1 MIDQGKGNPCA
12 HAWVDMKGIP
22 RAPRRNRRRLIL
34 FIPNLSYVLK
44 LLSRT
49 SQLFYVS
56 APLFTEL
63 QNFNIL
69 LNSIKARNSMS
80 VDFVKREEEL
90 TQRMRFINQR
100 YASLNEARIRAS
112 ADEERLV
119 KEMRVLEEEAE
130 KLCGTKDPDEIMKIY
145 EEKLRADE
153 KMVDGYLKLFAQ
165 LDEELKALKSALT

>member
-1 MIDQGKGNPCA
+1 
-12 HAWVDMKGIP
+12 
-22 RAPRRNRRRLIL
+22 
-34 FIPNLSYVLK
+34 
-44 LLSRT
+44 
-49 SQLFYVS
+49 
-56 APLFTEL
+56 
-63 QNFNIL
+63 
-69 LNSIKARNSMS
+69 MS

-119 KEMRVLEEEAE
+119 KEMRALEEEAE